1 MNITN
6 TMCRLSELTQEQ
18 IDSLVDAMPEF
29 CFIKSRGG
37 MPDISKIGFSRNN
50 AGFWYGTDST
60 KIISYKE
67 MMQLLGK
74 TMEFTK
80 SDLKTGMFVKYRN
93 GGIRL
98 VLADFV
104 TGTYWRSLNNVAENL
119 KSVDCQRDLDIMS
132 VYEALRPTNI
142 ESYLNGEDLK
152 LIWERTEQTPAQKE
166 MQELLSNIEKAE
178 KDMADMKEQAKV
190 LQAKL

>member
-1 MNITN
+1 MDITN
-6 TMCRLSELTQEQ
+6 TMCRLADLTRDQANNLVAT
-18 IDSLVDAMPEF
+18 IPDSDNFDFGNYE
-29 CFIKSRGG
+29 CFI
-37 MPDISKIGFSRNN
+37 GFTV
-50 AGFWYGTDST
+50 YGTAGTWRNANDP
-60 KIISYKE
+60 KIISYTE

-132 VYEALRPTNI
+132 VYEALRPANI

-178 KDMADMKEQAKV
+178 KGIAEMKEQAKV

>member
-6 TMCRLSELTQEQ
+6 TMCRLSDLTQEQ
-18 IDSLVDAMPEF
+18 IDSLVDAIP
-29 CFIKSRGG
+29 KSGLCDFSTG
-37 MPDISKIGFSRNN
+37 SPLIGATRCGNWGTW
-50 AGFWYGTDST
+50 AGFEGP
-60 KIISYKE
+60 KIVTYTE

-80 SDLKTGMFVKYRN
+80 SDLKTGMFVKYRD

-98 VLADFV
+98 VLGDTLTGDF
-104 TGTYWRSLNNVAENL
+104 WRGLDEVKFNL
-119 KSVDCQRDLDIMS
+119 MSKDAQRHLDIMS
-132 VYEALRPTNI
+132 VYKSFSPATI
-142 ESYLNGEDLK
+142 STYLNGGCLK

-166 MQELLSNIEKAE
+166 MQEILLSIEKAE
-178 KDMADMKEQAKV
+178 KDMVEMKEQAKV

>member
-18 IDSLVDAMPEF
+18 IDSLVDAMPASSYF
-29 CFIKSRGG
+29 DFKGDDFIGLTEGHNWGTWGERFHT
-37 MPDISKIGFSRNN
+37 PKIVT
-50 AGFWYGTDST
+50 YT
-60 KIISYKE
+60 E
-67 MMQLLGK
+67 MMKLLGK

-166 MQELLSNIEKAE
+166 LALLQEQITALQ
-178 KDMADMKEQAKV
+178 EQAKV

>member
-6 TMCRLSELTQEQ
+6 TMCRLADLTQEQ
-18 IDSLVDAMPEF
+18 IDSLVDAMPNSYFFNFNSGEEF
-29 CFIKSRGG
+29 
-37 MPDISKIGFSRNN
+37 IGFWSDGR
-50 AGFWYGTDST
+50 AGTWVGDTAQT
-60 KIISYKE
+60 IIPYKE

-166 MQELLSNIEKAE
+166 LALLQEQITALQ
-178 KDMADMKEQAKV
+178 EQAKV